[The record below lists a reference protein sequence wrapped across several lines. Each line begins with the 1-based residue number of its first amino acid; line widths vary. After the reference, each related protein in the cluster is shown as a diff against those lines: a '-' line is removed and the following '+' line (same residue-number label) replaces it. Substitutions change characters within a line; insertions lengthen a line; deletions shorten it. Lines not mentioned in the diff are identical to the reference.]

1 MKRRI
6 CFVINSR
13 ANYARIKS
21 VIVESLKI
29 KDLEVQIVVGA
40 SAVLYN
46 YGKVSNFIEAD
57 GLQISSELFNAVEG
71 NQPISMAKTTGLAIL
86 DLAQEFHKTKPD
98 LVVTVADRFETI
110 ATAIAASYMNIA
122 VAHTQ
127 GGEITGSIDENVRH
141 AITKLSHF
149 HFPATQKAEQILMQL
164 GEEPSR
170 IHRVGCPSL
179 DIAQNYTDIDI
190 NKVFDRYQG
199 VGMAFDPSM
208 PYILVSQHPDT
219 IKFLDARNQL
229 NQTLQAVIELN
240 MQVVWLWPNIDAG
253 SDSISKLLREFREKN
268 KSSKI
273 HFYRNFS
280 AEDYISV
287 LKNSLCIVGNSSSG
301 IREASFMGVPSVN
314 IGERQLGRERT
325 PNVVDVNYDKE
336 EIKKAII
343 FQANNGNYKKDF
355 TYGDGKSGQR
365 MANILSQIDTSR
377 LNKKF
382 HLVL

>member
-1 MKRRI
+1 MKRKI

-21 VIVESLKI
+21 VIIEVLKN
-29 KDLEVQIVVGA
+29 KNLEVQIVVGA

-46 YGKVSNFIEAD
+46 YGKVSNFIEID
-57 GLQISSELFNAVEG
+57 GLQINTELFNAVEG

-149 HFPATQKAEQILMQL
+149 HFPATQKAEQILRQL
-164 GEEPSR
+164 GEEPFR
-170 IHRVGCPSL
+170 IHRIGCPSL
-179 DIAQNYTDIDI
+179 DIAQNHLELPIAD
-190 NKVFDRYQG
+190 VFEKYHG
-199 VGMAFDPSM
+199 VGKEFDPSK

-219 IKFLDARNQL
+219 LKFLDSRNQL
-229 NQTLQAVIELN
+229 NQTLQAVVELDL
-240 MQVVWLWPNIDAG
+240 QVVWLWPNIDAG
-253 SDSISKLLREFREKN
+253 SDSISKLLREFREMNKN
-268 KSSKI
+268 SKI

-287 LKNSLCIVGNSSSG
+287 LKHSLCIVGNSSSG
-301 IREASFMGVPSVN
+301 IREASFIGVPSVN
-314 IGERQLGRERT
+314 IGERQIGRERT
-325 PNVVDVNYDKE
+325 ANVIDVSYDKE

-343 FQANNGNYKKDF
+343 FQSQSGKYARDY

-365 MANILSQIDTSR
+365 MAKILSQIDINN

-382 HLVL
+382 HS

>member
-29 KDLEVQIVVGA
+29 NNLEVQIVVGA

-46 YGKVSNFIEAD
+46 YGKVSNIIEAD
-57 GLQISSELFNAVEG
+57 GLQISSKLFNAVEG

-170 IHRVGCPSL
+170 IYKVGCPSL
-179 DIAQNYTDIDI
+179 DIVQNYIDIDI
-190 NKVFDRYQG
+190 NKVFDRYHG

-219 IKFLDARNQL
+219 IKYLDASNQL

-240 MQVVWLWPNIDAG
+240 IQVVWLWPNIDAG

-355 TYGDGKSGQR
+355 TYGDGKSGPR
-365 MANILSQIDTSR
+365 MANILSQIDISK

-382 HLVL
+382 YLAL